1 MREVPQ
7 YSQTGGQGQSVVEL
21 GVARAD
27 AEDAGVARQPV
38 QGKVILIVT
47 RTHHL
52 THQILLLYSFISTK
66 LGIFIV
72 NDSIIAIHASI
83 FIQCVP

>member
-52 THQILLLYSFISTK
+52 THQRILSLLYFF
-66 LGIFIV
+66 LFQP
-72 NDSIIAIHASI
+72 NLE
-83 FIQCVP
+83 FL

>member
-38 QGKVILIVT
+38 QGEVILIVT

-52 THQILLLYSFISTK
+52 THQILLMYSFQPN
-66 LGIFIV
+66 L
-72 NDSIIAIHASI
+72 DSLESMNSKSWEAMYI
-83 FIQCVP
+83 